1 MHKHAHKRGG
11 RLTHT
16 FSGIY
21 IRTCSHSGGAYE
33 KFSIWM
39 QTCWI
44 IMIFFLPLAVFLVSL
59 LAGWLFFFVLPMWW
73 MLSSSSWVF
82 SVCGMPLLGISFLH
96 RAVWQVLSAIKRRFT
111 SVMNEIFAPHM
122 AAHTNDSQI
131 VSLFLSASASESVS
145 ALAHKNP
152 FHVASYLWL
161 PSPLSQNQ
169 TLCLSWS
176 VRRRL

>member
-16 FSGIY
+16 FRGIY

-59 LAGWLFFFVLPMWW
+59 LAGWLFFCAPNVVDAELQ
-73 MLSSSSWVF
+73 
-82 SVCGMPLLGISFLH
+82 LLGIFRMRNAFARNLFFAPCCVTS
-96 RAVWQVLSAIKRRFT
+96 IKCNQKKIYKRHEWNICTTYGRTHERFT
-111 SVMNEIFAPHM
+111 DCI
-122 AAHTNDSQI
+122 
-131 VSLFLSASASESVS
+131 SVS
-145 ALAHKNP
+145 ICIRIWKRICTCA
-152 FHVASYLWL
+152 
-161 PSPLSQNQ
+161 
-169 TLCLSWS
+169 
-176 VRRRL
+176 